1 MTKTTPDADTKFLIP
16 HRPPNP
22 AWFEFV
28 TTKRAFLSV
37 FLLCSSALGGCTT
50 YIPPTISYDA
60 EVPPLPAPPMVLDDR
75 AQPLHVPPLWKP
87 TLGGK
92 SGGKEEPE
100 PVSRVETANSA
111 ARVEPRK
118 RGYFNAA
125 QIYAYSPGALYQ
137 VYAAPGQIT
146 DIALEEGEQL
156 TGSGPVAAGDTV
168 RWVVGDTESGS
179 GDTRRIHILVKPT
192 RASIETNLVVN
203 TDRRTYLIELR
214 SRDRPYMPSV
224 AWYYP
229 ETAREKSRSASL
241 RPVLPDPSQRVF
253 RYAIEGDSPPW
264 RPLAAYD
271 DGRKVYVEFPQGIV
285 QGEMPPL
292 FVIGPDG
299 KTELV
304 NYRAYGNVLIVDRLF
319 AAAELRL
326 GGEHQQ
332 KVRIVR
338 TDGRRSS

>member
-1 MTKTTPDADTKFLIP
+1 MSAL
-16 HRPPNP
+16 
-22 AWFEFV
+22 
-28 TTKRAFLSV
+28 
-37 FLLCSSALGGCTT
+37 LLCSSALGGCAT
-50 YIPPTISYDA
+50 YIPPEISYDA
-60 EVPPLPAPPMVLDDR
+60 EVPPVPATLVAPDDR
-75 AQPLHVPPLWKP
+75 SRPLHVPPLWKP
-87 TLGGK
+87 ALGGK
-92 SGGKEEPE
+92 SAGKEDAE

-137 VYAAPGQIT
+137 IYAAPGQIT

-156 TGSGPVAAGDTV
+156 TGSGPIAAGDTV

-179 GDTRRIHILVKPT
+179 GDARRVHILVKPT

-229 ETAREKSRSASL
+229 ETVRERLRSVAL
-241 RPVLPDPSQRVF
+241 KPVLPEPAQRIS
-253 RYAIEGDSPPW
+253 RYAVEGDSPPW

-271 DGRKVYVEFPQGIV
+271 DGRKVYVEFPQGIA

-338 TDGRRSS
+338 TDGRPSS

>member
-1 MTKTTPDADTKFLIP
+1 MTKTPSDVHSKRSLP
-16 HRPPNP
+16 RSKLNSP
-22 AWFEFV
+22 WSEFV
-28 TTKRAFLSV
+28 GSKRALLSV
-37 FLLCSSALGGCTT
+37 LLLCSSALGGCAT
-50 YIPPTISYDA
+50 YIPPEISYDA
-60 EVPPLPAPPMVLDDR
+60 EVPPLPATPVALDDR
-75 AQPLHVPPLWKP
+75 SRPLHVPPLWKP
-87 TLGGK
+87 ALGGK
-92 SGGKEEPE
+92 SGGKEDAE
-100 PVSRVETANSA
+100 PVSRIETANSA

-137 VYAAPGQIT
+137 IYAAPGQIT

-156 TGSGPVAAGDTV
+156 TGSGPIAAGDTV

-179 GDTRRIHILVKPT
+179 GDTRRVHILVKPT

-214 SRDRPYMPSV
+214 SRERPYMPSV

-229 ETAREKSRSASL
+229 ETAQGRSRSAVL
-241 RPVLPDPSQRVF
+241 KPVLPEPAQRIS
-253 RYAIEGDSPPW
+253 RYAIEGDNAPW

-271 DGRKVYVEFPQGIV
+271 DGRKVYVEFPRGIV

-338 TDGRRSS
+338 TDGRPSS

>member
-1 MTKTTPDADTKFLIP
+1 MIKTPSDVHSKRPIP
-16 HRPPNP
+16 RSKLNSTSS
-22 AWFEFV
+22 EFV
-28 TTKRAFLSV
+28 TSRRAVLSV
-37 FLLCSSALGGCTT
+37 LLLCSSVLSGCAA
-50 YIPPTISYDA
+50 YIPPEISYDA
-60 EVPPLPAPPMVLDDR
+60 EVPPLPAPPVALDDR
-75 AQPLHVPPLWKP
+75 ARPLHVPPLWKP
-87 TLGGK
+87 ALGGK

-100 PVSRVETANSA
+100 PISRVETANSA

-179 GDTRRIHILVKPT
+179 GDTRRVHILVKPT

-214 SRDRPYMPSV
+214 SRERPYMPSV

-229 ETAREKSRSASL
+229 ETAREKLRSVSL
-241 RPVLPDPSQRVF
+241 RPVIPDPSQRIF
-253 RYAIEGDSPPW
+253 RYAIEGDTPPW
-264 RPLAAYD
+264 RPLSAYD

-304 NYRAYGNVLIVDRLF
+304 NYRAFGNVLIVDRLF

-338 TDGRRSS
+338 TDGRPST

>member
-1 MTKTTPDADTKFLIP
+1 MIKTTRDMCSKGPIQYRRSSSSRCKLAAL
-16 HRPPNP
+16 RRALLP
-22 AWFEFV
+22 A
-28 TTKRAFLSV
+28 
-37 FLLCSSALGGCTT
+37 LLLGTSALAGCAT
-50 YIPPTISYDA
+50 YIPPEISYDA
-60 EVPPLPAPPMVLDDR
+60 EVPPLPAPPAALDD
-75 AQPLHVPPLWKP
+75 QPLHVPPLWKP
-87 TLGGK
+87 VLGGK
-92 SGGKEEPE
+92 SGAKEEVE

-125 QIYAYSPGALYQ
+125 QIYAFSAGALYQ

-156 TGSGPVAAGDTV
+156 TGTGPIAAGDTV

-179 GDTRRIHILVKPT
+179 GDTRRVHILVKPT

-214 SRDRPYMPSV
+214 SRERPYMPSV

-229 ETAREKSRSASL
+229 ETVRERSRSVAL
-241 RPVLPDPSQRVF
+241 RPAIPASAQRVF

-271 DGRKVYVEFPQGIV
+271 DGRKVYIEFPQGIV

-299 KTELV
+299 KSELV

-338 TDGRRSS
+338 TDGRPSS

>member
-1 MTKTTPDADTKFLIP
+1 MTKTTPDAQATLSISHCTPKS
-16 HRPPNP
+16 
-22 AWFEFV
+22 AWSELV
-28 TTKRAFLSV
+28 NTKRAFLSV
-37 FLLCSSALGGCTT
+37 LLLCSSALGGCAT
-50 YIPPTISYDA
+50 YIPPAISYDA
-60 EVPPLPAPPMVLDDR
+60 EVPPLPAPPVPLDDK

-87 TLGGK
+87 ALGGK

-179 GDTRRIHILVKPT
+179 GDTRRVHILVKPT

-214 SRDRPYMPSV
+214 SRERPYMPSV

-229 ETAREKSRSASL
+229 ETAREKLRSVAL
-241 RPVLPDPSQRVF
+241 RPVIPDPSQRVV

-264 RPLAAYD
+264 RPLNAYD

-338 TDGRRSS
+338 TDGRPSS

>member
-1 MTKTTPDADTKFLIP
+1 MCSQGPIQYRRSNSSRCKLAAL
-16 HRPPNP
+16 RRALLP
-22 AWFEFV
+22 A
-28 TTKRAFLSV
+28 
-37 FLLCSSALGGCTT
+37 LLLGTSALAGCAT
-50 YIPPTISYDA
+50 YIPPEISYDP
-60 EVPPLPAPPMVLDDR
+60 EVPPLPAPPAALDDR
-75 AQPLHVPPLWKP
+75 PQPLHLPPLWKP
-87 TLGGK
+87 VLGGK
-92 SGGKEEPE
+92 AGAKEEAE

-125 QIYAYSPGALYQ
+125 QIYAFSPGALYQ

-156 TGSGPVAAGDTV
+156 TGSGPIAAGDTV

-179 GDTRRIHILVKPT
+179 GDTRRVHILVKPT

-214 SRDRPYMPSV
+214 SRERPYMPSI

-229 ETAREKSRSASL
+229 ETVRERSRSATL
-241 RPVLPDPSQRVF
+241 RPVLPDPAQRVF

-271 DGRKVYVEFPQGIV
+271 DGRKVYIEFPQGIV

-304 NYRAYGNVLIVDRLF
+304 NYRAHGNVLIVDRLF

-338 TDGRRSS
+338 TDGRPSS